1 MMVIDASDLFTR
13 ARDIADRRRACENR
27 VSGECLMRGWDRNT
41 LDSDQK
47 AELVQLVRREELVA
61 HAASKLQTQAFVTE
75 YCKAMRWEREDLTIA
90 QMNQIIVQ
98 PGYSLNGWCSA
109 ELPDDLREVE
119 RSMPPYTN
127 PVAPE
132 ETP

>member
-13 ARDIADRRRACENR
+13 AIDIADRRRLCEER
-27 VSGECLMRGWDRNT
+27 VSAECIHRGWDRKA

-47 AELVQLVRREELVA
+47 AELVQLVRREELIS
-61 HAASKLQTQAFVTE
+61 HGASKRQTQEFVTE
-75 YCKAMRWEREDLTIA
+75 YCKAMRWDRDDLTIA
-90 QMNQIIVQ
+90 QMNIIIVQ

-109 ELPDDLREVE
+109 ELPDDLRDAE
-119 RSMPPYTN
+119 RSNPPYTD